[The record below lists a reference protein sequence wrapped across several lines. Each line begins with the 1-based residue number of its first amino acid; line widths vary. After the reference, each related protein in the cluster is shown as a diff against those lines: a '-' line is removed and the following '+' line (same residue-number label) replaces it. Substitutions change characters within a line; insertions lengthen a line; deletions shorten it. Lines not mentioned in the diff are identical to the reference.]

1 MYNIGKL
8 FFIILFITTLNLF
21 AQTKKTGTVLATKM
35 DSISYSIG
43 MNLVKTYLLDK
54 QLGDINLNLVAQGIK
69 DYTSEKGPL
78 IKEEKC
84 NEMLLKYQTEIQ
96 QKTFAAASEN
106 NKKEGDEFLAKN
118 KSEAG
123 VIALPSG
130 LQFKVI
136 TSGKG
141 NTPTLTDTVVV
152 HYKGSF
158 INGQVFDD
166 TQQRKKPVVVPL
178 NAVIKGWQEALQMMK
193 EGDKWIIYVPSTLAY
208 ADKGFSTIVG
218 PNQALIFEI
227 ELVSIKK

>member
-1 MYNIGKL
+1 MSNIGKL
-8 FFIILFITTLNLF
+8 FFIIFFIATINSF
-21 AQTKKTGTVLATKM
+21 AQTKKTGTVLANKM

-54 QLGDINLNLVAQGIK
+54 QLGDVNLNLVAQGIK
-69 DYTSEKGPL
+69 DYTSEKGSL

-84 NEMLLKYQTEIQ
+84 NEMLMKYQTEIQ

-106 NKKEGDEFLAKN
+106 NKKEGEEFLAKN

-123 VIALPSG
+123 VIALPNG

-141 NTPTLTDTVVV
+141 NTPTLTDTVIV

-178 NAVIKGWQEALQMMK
+178 NAVIKGWQEALLMMK
-193 EGDKWIIYVPSTLAY
+193 EGDKWIIYVPSSLAY

-218 PNQALIFEI
+218 PNQTLIFEI
-227 ELVSIKK
+227 ELVGVKK

>member
-1 MYNIGKL
+1 MSNIGKL
-8 FFIILFITTLNLF
+8 FFIIFFIATINSF
-21 AQTKKTGTVLATKM
+21 AQTKKTGTVLANKM

-54 QLGDINLNLVAQGIK
+54 QLGDVNLNLVAQGIK

-84 NEMLLKYQTEIQ
+84 NEMLMKYQTEIQ

-106 NKKEGDEFLAKN
+106 NKKEGEEFLAKN

-141 NTPTLTDTVVV
+141 NTPTLTDTVIV

-178 NAVIKGWQEALQMMK
+178 NAVIKGWQEALLMMK
-193 EGDKWIIYVPSTLAY
+193 EGDKWIIYVPSSLAY

-218 PNQALIFEI
+218 PNQTLIFEI
-227 ELVSIKK
+227 ELVGVKK